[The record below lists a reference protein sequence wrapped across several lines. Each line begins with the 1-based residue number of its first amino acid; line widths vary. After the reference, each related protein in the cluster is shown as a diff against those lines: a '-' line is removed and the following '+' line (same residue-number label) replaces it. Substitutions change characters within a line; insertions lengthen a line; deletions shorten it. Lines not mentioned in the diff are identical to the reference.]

1 MFNLYSSAPEP
12 PLAKPWSEEEELE
25 LLELAKPDKPLHQ
38 THLGVAAKQMAEA
51 TANNLGH
58 HDGETRDKLL
68 QSLAAFDR
76 AQPNAP

>member
-12 PLAKPWSEEEELE
+12 PLAEPWSEEEELE

-58 HDGETRDKLL
+58 LDGETRHKLP
-68 QSLAAFDR
+68 QSLAAFERD
-76 AQPNAP
+76 QPNAP